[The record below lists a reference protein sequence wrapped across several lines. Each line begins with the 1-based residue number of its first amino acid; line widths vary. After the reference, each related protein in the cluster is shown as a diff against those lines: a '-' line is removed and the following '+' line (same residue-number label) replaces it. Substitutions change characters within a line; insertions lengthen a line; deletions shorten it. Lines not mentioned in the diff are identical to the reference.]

1 MKTLIIAILLFSTS
15 AFADNW
21 TTADTYREVA
31 FQTLNVIDWGQ
42 TRYIAQNPNK
52 YYEHDYSGLIGS
64 NPTTGRIDAFMVES
78 AVLHFI
84 VAYYLP
90 ESWRTPF
97 QYLTIG
103 GKLNATIGNASI
115 GIQMSF

>member
-1 MKTLIIAILLFSTS
+1 MKHLIFALLLLSSS
-15 AFADNW
+15 AFADPW
-21 TTADTYREVA
+21 SSSDTYREST
-31 FQTLNVIDWGQ
+31 FQILNVIDWGQ
-42 TRYIAQNPNK
+42 TRYTAQHP
-52 YYEHDYSGLIGS
+52 ESFHEVESAWTIGKH
-64 NPTTGRIDAFMVES
+64 PDEKRVDIYMAES

-90 ESWRTPF
+90 ESWRVPF

-115 GIQMSF
+115 GIKMSF